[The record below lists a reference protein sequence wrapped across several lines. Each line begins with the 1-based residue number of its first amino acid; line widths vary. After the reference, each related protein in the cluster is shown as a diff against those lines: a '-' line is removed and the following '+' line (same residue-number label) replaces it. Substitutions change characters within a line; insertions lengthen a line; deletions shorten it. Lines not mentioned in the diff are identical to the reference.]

1 MSARI
6 VNLAEVR
13 ELRSR
18 PAPEVAMLQAAT
30 TDVRERFHFWCGA
43 SGQRY
48 VHTIYSLVDC
58 PALQSSNYILVR
70 REASG
75 THTVLSIGR
84 VAHDAQSMNLAD
96 IRQRGAELGANEVH
110 IHLLAGSPKQSKLVE
125 FDLKTGQ
132 FHAAQTGFRA
142 LH

>member
-1 MSARI
+1 MTARI
-6 VNLAEVR
+6 INLAEVR

-18 PAPEVAMLQAAT
+18 PAAEVSLLQEFT
-30 TDVRERFHFWCGA
+30 PDVRERFHFWCGA

-58 PALQSSNYILVR
+58 PALPASNYILVKR
-70 REASG
+70 DASG
-75 THTVLSIGR
+75 RRSVLSIGR
-84 VAHDAQSMNLAD
+84 IGHDAPTLNLAE

-110 IHLLAGSPKQSKLVE
+110 IHLLAGSAKQSKLVE

-132 FHAAQTGFRA
+132 VHAAQTSSRA